1 MSGGETRLVAYNL
14 TESAN
19 LSGEITGRVD
29 RFYTQYDVPLSDWR
43 GPYSASIR
51 VHPLQANE
59 WNELVYLPESVV
71 DQARF
76 LGEYALV
83 LKTTFTGKLAPG
95 AEFEAQASLLILL
108 PPDAF
113 SKDAPVNGA
122 VVQPVNQSL
131 QWNSS
136 VGAIDYEYCFDTV
149 DNNSCDTDWTGTYWL
164 GTYDTNAALQ
174 NLPAGTTFYWQVR
187 ANNMAGTTYANNGSW
202 WSFTTASISTPTTT
216 PTSTPTHT
224 PTPTSTPPYS
234 YNPLYLSLTSSQTI
248 DGVASADEDILYFDG
263 TNWSLFFDGSDVGV
277 GTPDLFA
284 FSIVDSDTI
293 LMSFGTN
300 VTVNGIAATPQDILR
315 FDATSLGSTTTG
327 TFSLHFDGSDV
338 GLSDATNEKID
349 ALSVTPDE
357 RLLISTTGN
366 PSVPGVSGASDE
378 DVLLFT
384 PTTLGDATGGSW
396 SLYFDGSDVGLG
408 ETSGE
413 DVDALD
419 VMAGNAYLSTADN
432 FSVLGLLGA
441 DEDVFVC
448 ELFSTGETTTCTYQ
462 ASLYFD
468 GSTWGLDANDVDAF
482 HFPATG
488 LVPTAVPTNTPT
500 ATATPSQTPT
510 NTATATATS
519 TGGNTFTFIPLADA
533 YVNAGNPTSNYG
545 SSTALRADASPD
557 VHSYLRFNVQGLSGS
572 VTQATLRVYA
582 NSSSSLGCIASSV
595 NDNTWSEATLN
606 YNNAPPVGGGLDSS
620 GLFGANVWVDLDVT
634 AYITG
639 NGTYSL
645 ALTTTSSTAMSLASR
660 ESGANAPQLII
671 ETTP

>member
-1 MSGGETRLVAYNL
+1 MNGGESKLVTYSL
-14 TESAN
+14 TGSAN
-19 LSGEITGRVD
+19 ISGEITGRVD

-51 VHPLQANE
+51 VNPLQANE

-71 DQARF
+71 DQARS

-83 LKTTFTGKLAPG
+83 LKTTFTGRSASG

-108 PPDAF
+108 PPAAF
-113 SKDAPVNGA
+113 SKDTPVNAA
-122 VVQPVNQSL
+122 VVPPADQSL
-131 QWNSS
+131 YWNSS
-136 VGAIDYEYCFDTV
+136 IGAIDYEYCFDTV

-174 NLPAGTTFYWQVR
+174 DLPAGTTFYWQVR
-187 ANNMAGTTYANNGSW
+187 ANNMAGTTYANGGNW
-202 WSFTTASISTPTTT
+202 WTFTTDSANP
-216 PTSTPTHT
+216 PTSTPTIT
-224 PTPTSTPPYS
+224 PTPTNTATPSYS

-248 DGVASADEDILYFDG
+248 GGVASADEDILYFDG

-284 FSIVDSDTI
+284 FSIVDPDTL

-300 VTVNGIAATPQDILR
+300 VTVAGIAATPQDILR
-315 FDATSLGSTTTG
+315 FDATSLGSTTAG
-327 TFSLHFDGSDV
+327 TFSMVFDGSDV
-338 GLSDATNEKID
+338 GLDDATNEKID
-349 ALSVTPDE
+349 AMSVMPDGS
-357 RLLISTTGN
+357 LLISTTGN
-366 PSVPGVSGASDE
+366 PVVPGVTGARDE
-378 DVLLFT
+378 DLLSFA
-384 PTTLGDATGGSW
+384 PTSLGAVTAGSW

-419 VMAGNAYLSTADN
+419 VIRGNIYLSTQDDFAVAGA
-432 FSVLGLLGA
+432 SGA

-448 ELFSTGETTTCTYQ
+448 APTSVGDVTACTYS

-468 GSTWGLDANDVDAF
+468 GSTWGLAANDVDAF
-482 HFPATG
+482 HFPATAP
-488 LVPTAVPTNTPT
+488 VPTAVPTNT
-500 ATATPSQTPT
+500 ATPTGTPGPTSTPT
-510 NTATATATS
+510 NTPTATP
-519 TGGNTFTFIPLADA
+519 TGGNMFTFTPLADA
-533 YVNAGNPTSNYG
+533 YVNAGSPTSNYG

-557 VHSYLRFNVQGLSGS
+557 VHSYLRFNVQGLSGT

-582 NSSSSLGCIASSV
+582 NSSSSLGCSANSV

-606 YNNAPPVGGGLDSS
+606 YNNAPPVGGALDSS

-639 NGTYSL
+639 NGIYNL
-645 ALTTTSSTAMSLASR
+645 ALTTSSSTALSLASR
-660 ESGANAPQLII
+660 EAGANAPQLIV
-671 ETTP
+671 ETAP

>member
-1 MSGGETRLVAYNL
+1 MNGGESKLVTYSL
-14 TESAN
+14 TGSAN
-19 LSGEITGRVD
+19 ISGEITGRVD

-51 VHPLQANE
+51 VNPLQANE

-71 DQARF
+71 DQARS

-83 LKTTFTGKLAPG
+83 LKTTFTGRSASG
-95 AEFEAQASLLILL
+95 TEFEAQASLLILL
-108 PPDAF
+108 PPAAF
-113 SKDAPVNGA
+113 SKDTPVNAA
-122 VVQPVNQSL
+122 VVPPADQSL
-131 QWNSS
+131 HWNASI
-136 VGAIDYEYCFDTV
+136 GAIDYVYCFDTV

-174 NLPAGTTFYWQVR
+174 DLPAGTTFYWQVR
-187 ANNMAGTTYANNGSW
+187 ANNMAGTTYANGGNW
-202 WSFTTASISTPTTT
+202 WTFTTDSANP
-216 PTSTPTHT
+216 PTSTPTIT
-224 PTPTSTPPYS
+224 PTPTNTATPSYS

-248 DGVASADEDILYFDG
+248 GGVASADEDILYFDG

-284 FSIVDSDTI
+284 FSIVDPDTL

-300 VTVNGIAATPQDILR
+300 VTVAGIAATPQDILR
-315 FDATSLGSTTTG
+315 FDATSLGSTTAG
-327 TFSLHFDGSDV
+327 TFSMVFDGSDV
-338 GLSDATNEKID
+338 GLDDATNEKID
-349 ALSVTPDE
+349 AMSVMPDGS
-357 RLLISTTGN
+357 LLISTTGN
-366 PSVPGVSGASDE
+366 PVVPGVTGARDE
-378 DVLLFT
+378 DLLSFA
-384 PTTLGDATGGSW
+384 PTSLGAVTAGSW

-419 VMAGNAYLSTADN
+419 VIRGNIYLSTQDDFAVAGA
-432 FSVLGLLGA
+432 SGA

-448 ELFSTGETTTCTYQ
+448 APTSVGDVTACTYS

-468 GSTWGLDANDVDAF
+468 GSTWGLAANDVDAF
-482 HFPATG
+482 HFPATAP
-488 LVPTAVPTNTPT
+488 VPTAVPTNT
-500 ATATPSQTPT
+500 ATPTGTPGPTSTPT
-510 NTATATATS
+510 NTPTATP
-519 TGGNTFTFIPLADA
+519 TGGNMFTFTPLADA
-533 YVNAGNPTSNYG
+533 YVNAGSPTSNYG

-557 VHSYLRFNVQGLSGS
+557 VHSYLRFNVQGLSGT

-582 NSSSSLGCIASSV
+582 NSSSSLGCIANSV

-606 YNNAPPVGGGLDSS
+606 YNNAPPVGGALDSS

-639 NGTYSL
+639 NGIYNL
-645 ALTTTSSTAMSLASR
+645 ALTTSGSTALSLASR
-660 ESGANAPQLII
+660 EAGANAPQLIV
-671 ETTP
+671 ETAP